1 MSDQLLISTRKG
13 LFHLSRASENKWNI
27 DRVSF
32 PAENITLAVADPRD
46 GAIYAGLE
54 LGHFGT
60 KLRKS
65 VDNGETWEEL
75 DPPKYPEGEMLEP
88 SDFDLTKESKPANL
102 ELIWSITPG
111 ADSQPG
117 LLWIGTIPGG
127 LFKSTD
133 YGNSWHLVRSLWD
146 HPKRKKW
153 FGGGRDRPGIHS
165 IHIHPDNPEHI
176 TLAVSCGGVWISEN
190 AGETWEIKADGMRAD
205 YMPPER
211 SHEPDIQDVH
221 MLARCKNHPDRLW
234 AQHHNGIFISSDNAE
249 SWSEISQNANPSA
262 FGFGVVVH
270 PNDPDTAWFVPAHND
285 EERIPLDGKV
295 VVMRTTDGG
304 ESFHQLTKGLPQDH
318 AYDLVFRH
326 ALDIDGSGDHLAF
339 GSTTGSLWVS
349 EDGGES
355 WGTVS
360 NHLPPIY
367 AVRYA

>member
-13 LFHLSRASENKWNI
+13 LFHLSRVSENKWNI

-32 PAENITLAVADPRD
+32 PAENVTLAVADPRD
-46 GAIYAGLE
+46 HAIYAGLE
-54 LGHFGT
+54 FGHFGT

-65 VDNGETWEEL
+65 PDNGETWEEL
-75 DPPKYPEGEMLEP
+75 EPPKYPEGEMTEP
-88 SDFDLTKESKPANL
+88 SPVTGINESAPANL

-111 ADSQPG
+111 AESQPG

-127 LFKSTD
+127 LFKSID
-133 YGNSWHLVRSLWD
+133 SGRSWELVRSLWD
-146 HPKRKKW
+146 EPKRKKW
-153 FGGGRDRPGIHS
+153 FGGGRDLPGIHS
-165 IHIHPDNPEHI
+165 ILIHPENPEHV
-176 TLAVSCGGVWISEN
+176 TLAVSCGGVWVSKDG
-190 AGETWEIKADGMRAD
+190 GETWDIKADGLRAE
-205 YMPPER
+205 YMPPDR
-211 SHEPDIQDVH
+211 AGEPEIQDAH
-221 MLARCKNHPDRLW
+221 LIAQCAAHPERMW
-234 AQHHNGIFISSDNAE
+234 VQHHNGIFVSSDGSE
-249 SWSEISQNANPSA
+249 SWNEISDRANPSA
-262 FGFGVVVH
+262 FGFAVVAH
-270 PNDPDTAWFVPAHND
+270 PTDRDTAWFVPAIKD
-285 EERIPLDGKV
+285 EERIPLDGKL

-304 ESFHQLTKGLPQDH
+304 ESFHQLTNGLPQDH